1 MGSGAG
7 ESVENVRKAV
17 EILKERNVDF
27 AFDGEMQADAALV
40 PEVGEHKLPARPL
53 PAMPTSSSS
62 RTSML
67 LISVT
72 RWFSAL
78 PMQRLSDLW
87 FRALTNYP

>member
-40 PEVGEHKLPARPL
+40 PEVGEHKAPLYRCRPC
-53 PAMPTSSSS
+53 
-62 RTSML
+62 
-67 LISVT
+67 
-72 RWFSAL
+72 
-78 PMQRLSDLW
+78 QRPH
-87 FRALTNYP
+87 FPEP